1 MQTIQELANR
11 FYPEQDHSSVTYNKR
26 LYEQI
31 RETVKF
37 YVTEA
42 LKAASEQQIIEAF
55 YEEWNDDGEL
65 ILDGDNYETTYKA
78 PVIAEGKVF
87 IVDKQSIL
95 SAYPLSN
102 IK

>member
-26 LYEQI
+26 LCEQV
-31 RETVKF
+31 REIVEF

-42 LKAASEQQIIEAF
+42 LEAASENADTIHVRNT
-55 YEEWNDDGEL
+55 ND
-65 ILDGDNYETTYKA
+65 YK
-78 PVIAEGKVF
+78 ID
-87 IVDKQSIL
+87 IDSIL
-95 SAYPLSN
+95 NSYPLEN